1 MATSLQSYPR
11 TGPTDGSEE
20 YRRIYNI
27 TITQSAF
34 TSTAS
39 SNASGGVTPKTFKDF
54 GGTFPS
60 SADNGKRLA
69 RGSLRWRKLI
79 NQLSLYTNCKIL
91 RIASDSS
98 EAASTQIATLTFN
111 VEFENETYI
120 PESGTS
126 IDGSTTIN
134 TRELVIKELIATA
147 LNSTFTENVE
157 YYDPTDVDASSLTI
171 ARGATFAEITAS
183 SVLAGMPGE
192 ILDAITVTRIV
203 NADKFRDDEISSGGL
218 E

>member
-39 SNASGGVTPKTFKDF
+39 SNASGGVTPKNFKEF

>member
-27 TITQSAF
+27 TINQGAF

-171 ARGATFAEITAS
+171 ARGTTFAEITAS

-192 ILDAITVTRIV
+192 ILEAITVTRIV

>member
-20 YRRIYNI
+20 YRRIYSI
-27 TITQSAF
+27 TINQSAF
-34 TSTAS
+34 NSTSS
-39 SNASGGVTPKTFKDF
+39 SNASGGVTPKTFRDF

-171 ARGATFAEITAS
+171 ARGTTFAEITAS

-192 ILDAITVTRIV
+192 ILEAITVTRIV

>member
-27 TITQSAF
+27 TINQGAF

-39 SNASGGVTPKTFKDF
+39 SNASGGVTPKTFRDF

-79 NQLSLYTNCKIL
+79 DQLSLYTNCKIL
-91 RIASDSS
+91 RIASDSA

-171 ARGATFAEITAS
+171 ARGTVVDAITAS

-192 ILDAITVTRIV
+192 ILEAITVTRIV

>member
-27 TITQSAF
+27 TINQSAF

-120 PESGTS
+120 PESGIS

-147 LNSTFTENVE
+147 LNSTFAENVE

-171 ARGATFAEITAS
+171 ARGTTFAEITAS
-183 SVLAGMPGE
+183 SVIAGMPGE

>member
-27 TITQSAF
+27 TINQSAF

-39 SNASGGVTPKTFKDF
+39 SNASGGVTPKTFRDF

-79 NQLSLYTNCKIL
+79 DQLSLYTNCKIL
-91 RIASDSS
+91 RIASDSA

-157 YYDPTDVDASSLTI
+157 YFDPTDVDASSLTI
-171 ARGATFAEITAS
+171 ARGAVVDAITAS
-183 SVLAGMPGE
+183 SVIAGMPGE
-192 ILDAITVTRIV
+192 ILEAITVTRIV

>member
-1 MATSLQSYPR
+1 MATTLQSYPR

-27 TITQSAF
+27 TINQGAF

-39 SNASGGVTPKTFKDF
+39 SNASGGVTPKTFRDF

-69 RGSLRWRKLI
+69 RGRLRWRKLI
-79 NQLSLYTNCKIL
+79 DQLSLYTNCKIL
-91 RIASDSS
+91 RIASDSA

-171 ARGATFAEITAS
+171 ARGAVVDAITAS
-183 SVLAGMPGE
+183 SVIAGMPGE

>member
-27 TITQSAF
+27 TINQSAF

-39 SNASGGVTPKTFKDF
+39 SNASGGVTPKTFRDF

-60 SADNGKRLA
+60 STDNGKRLA

-79 NQLSLYTNCKIL
+79 DQLSLYTNCKIL
-91 RIASDSS
+91 RVASDSA

-120 PESGTS
+120 PESATS

-157 YYDPTDVDASSLTI
+157 YFDPSDVDAGSLTI
-171 ARGATFAEITAS
+171 ARGATVAEITAS
-183 SVLAGMPGE
+183 SVIAGMPGE

>member
-27 TITQSAF
+27 TINQSAF
-34 TSTAS
+34 NSTAS
-39 SNASGGVTPKTFKDF
+39 SNNSGGVTPKTFRDF

-69 RGSLRWRKLI
+69 RGNLRWRKMI
-79 NQLSLYTNCKIL
+79 DQLSLYTNCKIL
-91 RIASDSS
+91 RVASDSA

-120 PESGTS
+120 PESSTS

-134 TRELVIKELIATA
+134 TRELVIKELVATA

-157 YYDPTDVDASSLTI
+157 YYDPTDVDASSLTVP
-171 ARGATFAEITAS
+171 RGATVAEITAATVIS
-183 SVLAGMPGE
+183 GMPGE

>member
-11 TGPTDGSEE
+11 TGPTDNSEE

-27 TITQSAF
+27 TISQSAF
-34 TSTAS
+34 NSTAS
-39 SNASGGVTPKTFKDF
+39 SNASGGVTPKTFRDF
-54 GGTFPS
+54 GGTYPT
-60 SADNGKRLA
+60 SANNGKRLA
-69 RGSLRWRKLI
+69 RGSLRWKKLI
-79 NQLSLYTNCKIL
+79 EQLSLYTNCKIL
-91 RIASDSS
+91 RVASDSS
-98 EAASTQIATLTFN
+98 EAADTQIATLTFN

-120 PESGTS
+120 PESATS

-134 TRELVIKELIATA
+134 TRELVIRELVATA

-157 YYDPTDVDASSLTI
+157 YYDPTDVDAGSLTI
-171 ARGATFAEITAS
+171 ARGATVAEITAS
-183 SVLAGMPGE
+183 TVISGMPGE

>member
-27 TITQSAF
+27 TINQGAF

-60 SADNGKRLA
+60 SADTGKRLA

-79 NQLSLYTNCKIL
+79 DQLSLYTNCKIL

-171 ARGATFAEITAS
+171 ARGATVAEITAS

>member
-39 SNASGGVTPKTFKDF
+39 SNASGGVTPKTFRDF

-171 ARGATFAEITAS
+171 ARGTTFAEITAS

-192 ILDAITVTRIV
+192 ILEAITVTRIV